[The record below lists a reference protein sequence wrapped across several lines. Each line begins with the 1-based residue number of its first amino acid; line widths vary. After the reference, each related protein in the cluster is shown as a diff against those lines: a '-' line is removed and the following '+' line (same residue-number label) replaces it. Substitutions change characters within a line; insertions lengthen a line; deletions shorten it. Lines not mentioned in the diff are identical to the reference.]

1 MKIGSLPLL
10 DLGPIEPGGVATMAV
25 VKNDNPTR
33 DRLKPGAGKSISQE
47 LALLINSRCLCGQI
61 YWRCSQRFF
70 ITGKSAMV
78 MQVELV
84 CFYQGEALV
93 TDRSFAKLGFHSL

>member
-1 MKIGSLPLL
+1 
-10 DLGPIEPGGVATMAV
+10 MAV

-61 YWRCSQRFF
+61 YWSCNQRFLLP
-70 ITGKSAMV
+70 AN
-78 MQVELV
+78 L
-84 CFYQGEALV
+84 
-93 TDRSFAKLGFHSL
+93 RW